1 MTTQQD
7 SVDVE
12 RVVTTSADRRAMEQW
27 ACMTVDLSFDPAD
40 AESLVEAFAKHRLAA
55 LSLPITQR
63 DEQGDQLREALR
75 DIMNHFGWQD
85 RGPGHSHTV
94 KGIWDADVSNG
105 DRAGTTCEWCAKWE
119 NARRLSIEQGDQD
132 GGTSA

>member
-12 RVVTTSADRRAMEQW
+12 RLDVATKIKTLRAEMASGKPREW
-27 ACMTVDLSFDPAD
+27 YPV
-40 AESLVEAFAKHRLAA
+40 HRDYLAA
-55 LSLPITQR
+55 ILNAASLSLPITQR
-63 DEQGDQLREALR
+63 DEQGGGLREALR
-75 DIMNHFGWQD
+75 DIMGHFGWQD

-94 KGIWDADVSNG
+94 KGVWDDDVSNG
-105 DRAGTTCEWCAKWE
+105 RIAGTPCDWCAKWE

-132 GGTSA
+132 GGER